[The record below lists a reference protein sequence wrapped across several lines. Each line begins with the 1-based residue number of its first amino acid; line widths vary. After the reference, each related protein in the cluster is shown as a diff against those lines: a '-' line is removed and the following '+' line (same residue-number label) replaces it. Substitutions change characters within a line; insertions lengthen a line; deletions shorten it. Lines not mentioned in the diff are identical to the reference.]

1 MPDEGDEVTS
11 ETGQLACMTLGM
23 LALLLLV
30 SGCGA
35 GKDRHGVRS
44 RKCVP
49 DAEGEERAAPC

>member
-11 ETGQLACMTLGM
+11 ETGRLACMTLGT

-35 GKDRHGVRS
+35 GKDRCGVRS
-44 RKCVP
+44 RKRVP
-49 DAEGEERAAPC
+49 DAEGEECTTLC

>member
-11 ETGQLACMTLGM
+11 ETGWLACMTLGM

-35 GKDRHGVRS
+35 GEDRHGVRS
-44 RKCVP
+44 QKRVP
-49 DAEGEERAAPC
+49 DAEGEERATPC